1 MEETPAWRGST
12 ALGQAMRLT
21 WARGQRATA
30 SLTGLGLAP
39 MAQAMAM
46 TSGLAT
52 PADWASSRVRASAQV
67 LVSAQ
72 ARASA
77 QAQVSAREPASAL
90 VQVSGPERASG
101 PVWGSE
107 LAQAT
112 SRAPANCSRLG
123 WAMAG

>member
-1 MEETPAWRGST
+1 VKETPAWRGST

-52 PADWASSRVRASAQV
+52 PADWASSRV

-101 PVWGSE
+101 PAWGSE

-112 SRAPANCSRLG
+112 SRAPANCSR
-123 WAMAG
+123 